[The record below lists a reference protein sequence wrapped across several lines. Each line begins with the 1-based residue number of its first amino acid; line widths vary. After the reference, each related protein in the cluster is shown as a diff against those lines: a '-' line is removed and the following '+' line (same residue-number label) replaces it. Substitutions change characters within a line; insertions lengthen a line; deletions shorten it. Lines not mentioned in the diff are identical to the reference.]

1 MLVATRDPVPSPG
14 AHEHSSRPLAP
25 RSSRFMTAM
34 QIAGSVLAIPVGL
47 GSAYSVYR
55 ANFSVDTTCQ
65 TLRANII
72 AMIDKKIDATARRM
86 LVRHDVET
94 FENTCATVDPD
105 AAAAFKTL
113 LAEPP
118 AHVAAPAA
126 KRVGPKAEPKAEPKS
141 EAKSEVKSDAKTGP
155 ARDVRKP
162 ELRTAVPVEP
172 AREPAKPRGRE
183 AREPVKDGAKE
194 SAKAP
199 ARETNKA
206 AEAAA
211 EQHDAATD
219 ARWLDAVRGALV
231 AHEKTADAPAA
242 AMPVRGAPPHPLAVM
257 PAAPAAPAAEAAPAS
272 APAAPA
278 AEPTPVATAL
288 PPPTQV
294 AEPAPPDADVQQPAD
309 PDRPVPP
316 ASIPEPSGPKPDGW
330 LSKVPFVGQVLAK

>member
-14 AHEHSSRPLAP
+14 AHEHPSRPHQAP
-25 RSSRFMTAM
+25 RSTRFMTAM

-126 KRVGPKAEPKAEPKS
+126 KRVGPKAEPKAE
-141 EAKSEVKSDAKTGP
+141 AKSEVKSDAKTEP

-162 ELRTAVPVEP
+162 ELRTAVRAEP
-172 AREPAKPRGRE
+172 AREPAKPRSRE
-183 AREPVKDGAKE
+183 AREPVKE

-231 AHEKTADAPAA
+231 AHEKTADAPAGPT
-242 AMPVRGAPPHPLAVM
+242 PVRGAPPHPLAVM

-278 AEPTPVATAL
+278 AEPTAVATAPAL

-294 AEPAPPDADVQQPAD
+294 AEPAPPDADMGQPAN